1 VPALSSRITDLT
13 GTLSGSTVNRVESEI
28 AGLEATRGSRIAVL
42 IVASTEPL
50 DIEQYSARA
59 LETLRVGREAGGD
72 SALLLVAKQ
81 DRRIR
86 IEVGTGLARTLPAN
100 VANRILDEVI
110 APHFE
115 LGDFD
120 GGVEAGVHQMIGV
133 VNGASL
139 PDPDR
144 GWIPHRGLHRLATL
158 LLGALL
164 GAAIAFLAAVGLK
177 RTRPALGAELAGPES
192 QRARHDFGGASGRW

>member
-1 VPALSSRITDLT
+1 LSDRITDLT
-13 GTLSGSTVNRVESEI
+13 GTLSGGAVSRLESEI

-42 IVASTEPL
+42 IVASTQPV
-50 DIEQYSARA
+50 DIEQYAARA
-59 LETLRVGREAGGD
+59 VQTLRSGREIGGD
-72 SALLLVAKQ
+72 GALLLVAKD
-81 DRRIR
+81 DRRIWL
-86 IEVGTGLARTLPAN
+86 EVGSGLARALPAT
-100 VANRILDEVI
+100 VVNRILYEVI

-133 VNGASL
+133 INGESL

-144 GWIPHRGLHRLATL
+144 GWIPHRGLHRLGTL

-164 GAAIAFLAAVGLK
+164 GAALVGAVGLAR
-177 RTRPALGAELAGPES
+177 RTRRGPGELE
-192 QRARHDFGGASGRW
+192 